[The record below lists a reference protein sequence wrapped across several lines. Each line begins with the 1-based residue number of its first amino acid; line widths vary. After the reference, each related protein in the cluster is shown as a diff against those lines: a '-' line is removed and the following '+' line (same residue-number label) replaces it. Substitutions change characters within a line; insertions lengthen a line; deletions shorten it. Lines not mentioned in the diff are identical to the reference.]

1 MLTINKLEA
10 IKILGDT
17 YLLRKTFDIIDDRGG
32 SYGYDIFDNNKRF
45 LKHYDTENKN
55 DVILGINLDIYRI
68 SL

>member
-1 MLTINKLEA
+1 MLTVNKLEA
-10 IKILGDT
+10 ISILGDI

-32 SYGYDIFDNNKRF
+32 NYGYDVFDNNKRF

-55 DVILGINLDIYRI
+55 DVILGISFGIYRI